1 MPTIY
6 MEYEMNYK
14 SNAEAL
20 LEELGGDSNV
30 KGLVHCMTRLR
41 FNLEDDSIVD
51 DNKVRNIA
59 GVSGVVRQG
68 NQYQVIIGK
77 NVVKFYDEVKK
88 LVNVDGLTNTD
99 NAQAKK
105 KSVLERIIDVIAGSM
120 MPVIPALIGA
130 GMVKILYLIL
140 GFFVSTD
147 STSMKLLGAIGD
159 AAFYFM
165 PILISYAAAKRFNTN
180 APLVA
185 VVTAVLL
192 HPDFVALMGDDSQ
205 KLLFLGVPVI
215 SAHYGSTVIPA
226 ILNAWVISYIEKF
239 VDRIT
244 PNITKGFLNPALI
257 ILISAPIA
265 FLLLGPL
272 GAIFGKYL
280 VYVISSIPD
289 SFHIIVMVVLSA
301 IMPFIV
307 MTGMHWAFLTITIPA
322 LATPGG
328 EMLIIPAMLVINM
341 AQGAACIGV
350 GIKTKNNALKQKS
363 LAAGFTAIFA
373 GLTEPCM
380 YGVNLPLKKPMLAAC
395 IASGIT
401 GGIVGAFK
409 LSAHGFGI
417 ASLVAMPIFID
428 HSNNLNLILACV
440 AAVIVIVLTIL
451 LTLFLGFEDP
461 VDENA
466 KELKKDVLQDKKVVA
481 VEMKNITSPVEGEI
495 IALGDVSDATFAN
508 EILGKGIGIHPTV
521 GKVISPFDGE
531 VLSLFTTNHAIGL
544 KSLDGIELLIHV
556 GLDTVQLDGNG
567 FKAFIKNG
575 DKVKKGDLLIEF
587 DIDYIKSEGYDP
599 TTVVI
604 VTNTEEY
611 QDVSASMDSKA
622 VFNSNILAIA

>member
-1 MPTIY
+1 
-6 MEYEMNYK
+6 MNYK
-14 SNAEAL
+14 SNAEVL
-20 LEELGGDSNV
+20 IKELGGDGNI

-41 FNLEDDSIVD
+41 FNLDDDSIVD
-51 DNKVRNIA
+51 DNKVRKIA

-77 NVVKFYDEVKK
+77 DVIKFYDEVKK
-88 LVNVDGLTNTD
+88 LVNVEGLTNTD
-99 NAQAKK
+99 NEKEKK
-105 KSVLERIIDVIAGSM
+105 KNIIERIIDVIAGSM

-147 STSMKLLGAIGD
+147 STSMKLLGAVGD
-159 AAFYFM
+159 SAFYFM

-185 VVTAVLL
+185 VITGVLL
-192 HPDFVALMGDDSQ
+192 HPDFVALMGDGSQ
-205 KLLFLGVPVI
+205 QLLFLGIPVV

-280 VYVISSIPD
+280 VYIIASIPD
-289 SFHIIVMVVLSA
+289 SFHIMVMIVLSA

-307 MTGMHWAFLTITIPA
+307 MTGMHWAFMTITIPA

-328 EMLIIPAMLVINM
+328 ELLIMPAMLVINM

-350 GIKTKNNALKQKS
+350 GIKTKNSGLKQKS
-363 LAAGFTAIFA
+363 FAAGFTALFS

-395 IASGIT
+395 IASAIT
-401 GGIVGAFK
+401 GGIAGAFK
-409 LSAHGFGI
+409 LSTHSFGI
-417 ASLVAMPIFID
+417 PSLIGMPVFID
-428 HSNNLNLILACV
+428 HSNNFNLILACIC
-440 AAVIVIVLTIL
+440 AVIVVVLTIL
-451 LTLFLGFEDP
+451 LTIFLGFEDP
-461 VDENA
+461 VDEEA
-466 KELKKDVLQDKKVVA
+466 KELKEQIPRDKNFSVSHV
-481 VEMKNITSPVEGEI
+481 KNITSPVEGEI
-495 IALGDVSDATFAN
+495 ITLSKVSDATFAN
-508 EILGKGIGIHPTV
+508 EILGKGIGINPTV

-531 VLSLFTTNHAIGL
+531 VLSIFTTNHAIGL

-556 GLDTVQLDGNG
+556 GLDTVQLDGKG
-567 FKAFIKNG
+567 FKAFIENG

-611 QDVSASMDSKA
+611 HDVSASMDSKA
-622 VFNSNILAIA
+622 VFNSNILAIN